1 MKRSAVRLGVLAGVL
16 TVALAVAACAERG
29 AWTAPGGAD
38 GDRLRTDNAYCR
50 ARANEFVE
58 REAGIEQRASG
69 IPSAESSRT
78 LEGSF
83 ARMDVERQ
91 RRSAYDRCM
100 TERGYIRST
109 SE

>member
-1 MKRSAVRLGVLAGVL
+1 MKRSSATLGVVVILW
-16 TVALAVAACAERG
+16 ALAACADRG
-29 AWTAPGGAD
+29 AWTKPGGAD
-38 GDRLRTDNAYCR
+38 GDRLNTDNSYCR
-50 ARANEFVE
+50 ARATEFVE
-58 REAGIEQRASG
+58 REAGIDQRASG

-100 TERGYIRST
+100 ADRGYIRST